1 MNKTLGLILTSVFLL
16 STLGII
22 TGFIIPTQAANSND
36 AAIYTIPSTTSV
48 TSTSNIV
55 INLFL
60 NSTSNATIAAQ
71 ATGFNYGLAINYT
84 LNAIQFTLVV
94 PKGTSYKSYGP
105 IVLGAKNYEEYGY
118 FDLAHNSVVLLLN
131 TTNFSKELAYSYEQ
145 SIGVTPSASYKIY
158 NYINKSVSVNQYMN
172 ELSLPSLIS
181 KATGGEYNSLAKLP
195 AGTELEFTYAG
206 VTYTITISPT
216 VKLVGTLL
224 NPLYYANSKMLPGAN
239 YAVGRSNITV
249 AVYDNFITT
258 TTSPFNFTLT
268 YSSLAPAL
276 IYWFVIA
283 NTTPPQ
289 SGVPTPTANF
299 QAPPFKQ
306 YFPPPNSTKS
316 NSTISNSTILYSA
329 APTKSSILMFN
340 GQMNVTAN
348 ENVTLTLQTGTNI
361 FTSPK
366 FNVTPPGKYT
376 FSGRLGVG
384 FNAYIY
390 QNGSASLAV
399 NIFNGTI
406 NFFFNSTEQKASFTF
421 FLAPIIPIGDY
432 NGTTVIYNGVSIKT
446 GFPQVV
452 LMFNITGNFN
462 KTSSS
467 GGNYII
473 YGSVKE
479 AQLYPN
485 PSTLANATNSAD
497 FVTDLISASMKTL
510 VSSNYG
516 ESTTTLTGTSLSFTV
531 LMPLEFIVESFGYIY
546 LVTFHIWGPSTTVTV
561 TGVDYYHIPIL
572 LGSFR
577 AYIALPS
584 FFTVPKTPLVGL
596 TCDNMYTLAQIS
608 DAGSVLQTSTANS
621 NTSIPTVMGP
631 YDLMSNAG
639 LHVAIYNGTKLI
651 KSETVGNKTVGPL
664 PNATTAPITTTVTLN
679 GQTVALTY
687 SSPPTG
693 YYPVDFKFEPGFGY
707 TVTTNVIYNTSTP
720 TYVITVYMPLKY
732 ILNTKIV
739 IGYVSPDYA
748 AFYYYSSTGQYQTN
762 NVTLTF
768 ANVTPE
774 LVMPQVFPVGK
785 LYMPF
790 GIYDPYYVFYSSIS
804 IGPQSG
810 VIEAIENGFNVGN
823 ITAITVQ
830 LSGMNESIV
839 LSPLNVS
846 KLLVSPNLGEV
857 SQCSPLFET
866 TLFNI
871 SALASLLG
879 LPNPAALNGSY
890 LYVTYHDVI
899 SGAYVT
905 NKTLLVVGQFYVM
918 PPTTPGS
925 VEWILT
931 AKYINA
937 TTGIPVEISYAV
949 VQQPSAKV
957 LDINAANAS
966 ITQIQVTGVKIVSKY
981 ATVTVM
987 YNPSNAST
995 IVYMNGMFVASYG
1008 GNLISTLSQTSTYGV
1023 YYGPVVNLYVA
1034 AGSLSSPNGTMYI
1047 ILGSHKVSVGTA
1059 NLYTY
1064 AGYHFGPYSAL
1075 PLASN
1080 VTFTVQDPVTT
1091 ATVSGQTTLGAFNN
1105 TPIRLAPLGVSIP
1118 QTAQYKV
1125 FYYYSTPLVL
1135 SPTSQYIV
1143 LSATSVIPYPYPFYI
1158 ETESFLGYNVTT
1170 GTPVPGTPAFQTV
1183 YSPSLGPGVVLQ
1195 VPVQSYQFISLS
1207 SPSEPHTVVMFAVPF
1222 AGGPAISLYPTF
1234 LVYTNVT
1241 AVSS

>member
-84 LNAIQFTLVV
+84 LNATQFTLVL
-94 PKGTSYKSYGP
+94 PNGTSYGP
-105 IVLGAKNYEEYGY
+105 IVLGPKNYGKYGY

-131 TTNFSKELAYSYEQ
+131 TTGSSKELAYSYEQ

-158 NYINKSVSVNQYMN
+158 NYTNGSVSVNQYMN

-181 KATGGEYNSLAKLP
+181 KATGGKYTSLATLP
-195 AGTELEFTYAG
+195 VGTKLEFTYAG

-224 NPLYYANSKMLPGAN
+224 NPLYYANSKMLPGVN

-276 IYWFVIA
+276 IYWLVIA
-283 NTTPPQ
+283 NTTSTQ
-289 SGVPTPTANF
+289 SGASTPTANF

-306 YFPPPNSTKS
+306 YFP
-316 NSTISNSTILYSA
+316 SNSTILYSA
-329 APTKSSILMFN
+329 APTESSILMFN

-348 ENVTLTLQTGTNI
+348 ENVMLTLQTGTNI
-361 FTSPK
+361 FTSPN
-366 FNVTPPGKYT
+366 FNVTPPGNYT
-376 FSGRLGVG
+376 FSGRLGAG

-390 QNGSASLAV
+390 QNGSASLAA

-406 NFFFNSTEQKASFTF
+406 NFFFSSTGQKASFTF
-421 FLAPIIPIGDY
+421 FLAPIVPISLGD
-432 NGTTVIYNGVSIKT
+432 NNSATVIYNGVSINT

-452 LMFNITGNFN
+452 LMFNITGNFT
-462 KTSSS
+462 KS
-467 GGNYII
+467 GGNYLI

-479 AQLYPN
+479 AELYPLSS
-485 PSTLANATNSAD
+485 STLGKLASATNGQQ
-497 FVTDLISASMKTL
+497 FVGNLTSASMTPL
-510 VSSNYG
+510 VSYSNYG
-516 ESTTTLTGTSLSFTV
+516 ESTTTITGTSLSFTV
-531 LMPLEFIVESFGYIY
+531 LMPLKFIVERLGYIY

-561 TGVDYYHIPIL
+561 TGVDYHGTSIL

-621 NTSIPTVMGP
+621 NANNATVMGP

-651 KSETVGNKTVGPL
+651 KNETVGPL

-687 SSPPTG
+687 NSPPTG

-739 IGYVSPDYA
+739 IWYVSPDYA

-846 KLLVSPNLGEV
+846 KLLVSANLGEV

-931 AKYINA
+931 AKYVNA

-966 ITQIQVTGVKIVSKY
+966 ITQIQVTGVKIVSEY

-1064 AGYHFGPYSAL
+1064 AGYHFGPYTAL

-1080 VTFTVQDPVTT
+1080 VTFTVQDPVTK

-1158 ETESFLGYNVTT
+1158 ETVSFLGYNVTT

>member
-36 AAIYTIPSTTSV
+36 AAIYTIPSTTSLYN
-48 TSTSNIV
+48 TSNII
-55 INLFL
+55 INLFF
-60 NSTSNATIAAQ
+60 NSTSNATIGAQ
-71 ATGFNYGLAINYT
+71 AAAFNYGLAINYT
-84 LNAIQFTLVV
+84 LNATQFTVV
-94 PKGTSYKSYGP
+94 FPNGSSYG
-105 IVLGAKNYEEYGY
+105 IVLGPKNYGKYGY
-118 FDLAHNSVVLLLN
+118 FDVAHNSVVLLLN
-131 TTNFSKELAYSYEQ
+131 TTGSSKELAYSYEQ

-158 NYINKSVSVNQYMN
+158 NYTNGSVAVNQYMN
-172 ELSLPSLIS
+172 ELSLPSLIYA
-181 KATGGEYNSLAKLP
+181 ATNGLYKSNSLAQLP
-195 AGTELEFTYAG
+195 PGTKLEFTYAG
-206 VTYTITISPT
+206 VTYTITISPQ

-249 AVYDNFITT
+249 AVYDQYLGLSSGIFD
-258 TTSPFNFTLT
+258 FTLT
-268 YSSLAPAL
+268 YASQAPAV
-276 IYWFVIA
+276 IYWFVLYNFTSVSQNNI
-283 NTTPPQ
+283 PSP
-289 SGVPTPTANF
+289 SANF
-299 QAPPFKQ
+299 QAPIFSVYNTKNDSLV
-306 YFPPPNSTKS
+306 YST
-316 NSTISNSTILYSA
+316 
-329 APTKSSILMFN
+329 SSKPSVLLFN

-348 ENVTLTLQTGTNI
+348 ENVKLTQQPNTYI
-361 FTSPK
+361 YTSSD
-366 FNVTPPGKYT
+366 FNVTPPGNYY
-376 FSGRLGVG
+376 FSGKLGVIFNG
-384 FNAYIY
+384 FIY
-390 QNGSASLAV
+390 QNGSATLTA
-399 NIFNGTI
+399 NIFNGSI
-406 NFFFNSTEQKASFTF
+406 FFFFPSPNEVSTFVFYVSPILPISTTTNIMSPNSVEA
-421 FLAPIIPIGDY
+421 
-432 NGTTVIYNGVSIKT
+432 IYNGKSIWV
-446 GFPQVV
+446 GFPQIVIRYQIDAYYS
-452 LMFNITGNFN
+452 L
-462 KTSSS
+462 SST
-467 GGNYII
+467 
-473 YGSVKE
+473 
-479 AQLYPN
+479 
-485 PSTLANATNSAD
+485 PSTQYQLFGDVNEEELNVAQVFTYGNTYNAVQFINN
-497 FVTDLISASMKTL
+497 LISASTIL
-510 VSSNYG
+510 SYSNYG
-516 ESTTTLTGTSLSFTV
+516 GATTTLTGTSLTFNV
-531 LMPLEFIVESFGYIY
+531 LMPLAFEVSSLGYIY
-546 LVTFHIWGPSTTVTV
+546 MVIFHIWGPSTTVTV
-561 TGVDYYHIPIL
+561 TGSDQDGNSISV
-572 LGSFR
+572 GSFR

-584 FFTVPKTPLVGL
+584 LYTLPKTPIVGL
-596 TCDNMYTLAQIS
+596 TCDNMYTLAQVS
-608 DAGSVLQTSTANS
+608 DAGSVLETSAANS
-621 NTSIPTVMGP
+621 NANNATVMGP

-651 KSETVGNKTVGPL
+651 KNEIIGPL

-679 GQTVALTY
+679 GQSVALTY
-687 SSPPTG
+687 TSAPIAI
-693 YYPVDFKFEPGFGY
+693 YPVDLKFEPGFSY
-707 TVTTNVIYNTSTP
+707 SVSTNVMYNTTIP
-720 TYVITVYMPLKY
+720 TYVVTVYMPLNY
-732 ILNTKIV
+732 ILHTKIV
-739 IGYVSPDYA
+739 MWYVSPDYA

-790 GIYDPYYVFYSSIS
+790 GINDPYYVFYSSIS

-810 VIEAIENGFNVGN
+810 IIEAVENGFNVGN

-830 LSGMNESIV
+830 LNGMNESVV
-839 LSPLNVS
+839 LSPSNVS
-846 KLLVSPNLGEV
+846 KLLISTNLGEV
-857 SQCSPLFET
+857 AQCSPLFET

-905 NKTLLVVGQFYVM
+905 NKTLLVVGKFYVM

-931 AKYINA
+931 AKYVNA
-937 TTGIPVEISYAV
+937 TTGVPVEISYAV

-1034 AGSLSSPNGTMYI
+1034 TGSLSSPNGTMYI
-1047 ILGSHKVSVGTA
+1047 ILGSHKVAVGTA

-1064 AGYHFGPYSAL
+1064 AGYHFGPYTAL

-1080 VTFTVQDPVTT
+1080 VTFTVQDPVTK

-1143 LSATSVIPYPYPFYI
+1143 LSATSVISYPYPFYI
-1158 ETESFLGYNVTT
+1158 ETVSFLGYNVTT